1 VKLLYIFSH
10 PDDESFGPAAGIHQQ
25 IKSGHEVY
33 LLTLSKGGA
42 TKERYKLNLSI
53 EEMGEVRYNEM
64 LCVEKTLGLSGMK
77 VLDFPDGGMAELDPR
92 TLEKAIAAHIEE
104 IKPAVV
110 ITYAIHGVSGHR
122 DHLATHASVKRA
134 FVELRDNGADYLKRL
149 AFFTLHKEIN
159 AGAIERLRLNGSDES
174 KIGCMLQLS
183 EEDKTALMDALKCYE
198 TYQDVIAHHGVANT
212 VNRKLFFEIFGE
224 TYETKLTGLT
234 EGI

>member
-1 VKLLYIFSH
+1 MKLLYIFSH

-25 IKSGHEVY
+25 LRSGHEVY

-42 TKERYKLNLSI
+42 TKERHKLNLGV
-53 EEMGEVRYNEM
+53 EEMGEVRYKEM

-92 TLEKAIAAHIEE
+92 ELEKAIAAYIEE

-110 ITYAIHGVSGHR
+110 ITYAIHGISGHR
-122 DHLATHASVKRA
+122 DHLATHATVKRA
-134 FVELRDNGADYLKRL
+134 FVELRANGADYLKRL
-149 AFFTLHKEIN
+149 AFFTLHKEKN
-159 AGAIERLRLNGSDES
+159 AGAMERLKLNGTEDSLIACVLKLTD
-174 KIGCMLQLS
+174 
-183 EEDKTALMDALKCYE
+183 EDKNALIEALKCYT

-212 VNRKLFFEIFGE
+212 IKKELFFEIFGE
-224 TYETKLTGLT
+224 AHAQKLSDLT